1 MYITKKIVFL
11 HRKQIVKGV
20 VMENP
25 FALVPYVSK
34 DLFCDREQETKT
46 VLEYLLNGSNV
57 TLISPRRYGKTGLIY
72 RVFDEVKQRKVDVN
86 TCYFDIYATEKLEDF
101 IKTISEAIVATLDK
115 KKGAKAFLQ
124 FLGGLRPMLSYNP
137 LTGNP
142 ELTMTFL
149 SDYEKRHTLASIFE
163 FLEKLDKKIIVA
175 IDEFQQVRKYGNNM
189 EALLRS
195 YIQPLR
201 NVQFIF
207 CGSKKHLMAEMFTDA
222 RSPFYESTRC
232 LYLEKIDKEVY
243 ADFIVRMFAKGKKSI
258 TDEAVDFILEWTKAH
273 TFYTQ
278 SLCNHVF
285 LKSGKSIDLQDVL
298 LSARQILVENEQTF
312 FQWRDLLT
320 PLQWN
325 YLKAVAKEQSV
336 DKPFATGFIQKYNI
350 GTSANSNRMLEAL
363 LDKELILAT
372 STEDGVSY
380 SVYNVFLSRWLEGQ

>member
-1 MYITKKIVFL
+1 M
-11 HRKQIVKGV
+11 HRKQIVKGI

-34 DLFCDREQETKT
+34 DFFCDREKETET

-72 RVFDEVKQRKVDVN
+72 RVFDEIKQRKIDVN
-86 TCYFDIYATEKLEDF
+86 TCYVDIYATEKLEDF
-101 IKTISEAIVATLDK
+101 IKTFSEAVVASLDR

-163 FLEKLDKKIIVA
+163 FLEKLDKKTIVA

-201 NVQFIF
+201 NVQFVF

-232 LYLEKIDKEVY
+232 LYLEKIDREIY
-243 ADFIVRMFAKGKKSI
+243 ADFIVRMFAKGKKNI
-258 TDEAVDFILEWTKAH
+258 TEEAVDFILDWTKAH

-285 LKSGKSIDLQDVL
+285 LKSGKNIGLQDVL
-298 LSARQILVENEQTF
+298 LSARQILIENEQTF
-312 FQWRDLLT
+312 LQWRDLLT

-350 GTSANSNRMLEAL
+350 GTSANSSRMLESL

-380 SVYNVFLSRWLEGQ
+380 SVYNVFLSRWLEAQ

>member
-1 MYITKKIVFL
+1 M
-11 HRKQIVKGV
+11 VKGI

-34 DLFCDREQETKT
+34 DLFCDREQETQT

-72 RVFDEVKQRKVDVN
+72 RVFDEIKEKKIDVN
-86 TCYFDIYATEKLEDF
+86 TCYADIYATEKVEDF
-101 IKTISEAIVATLDK
+101 IKTLSEAVITTLDR

-149 SDYEKRHTLASIFE
+149 SDYEKRHTLTSIFE
-163 FLEKLDKKIIVA
+163 FLERLDKKTIVA
-175 IDEFQQVRKYGNNM
+175 IDEFQQVRRYGNNM

-201 NVQFIF
+201 NVQFVF

-232 LYLEKIDKEVY
+232 LYLEKIDREVY
-243 ADFIVRMFAKGKKSI
+243 ADFIVGMFAKGKKNI
-258 TDEAVDFILEWTKAH
+258 TNEAVDFILDWTKVH

-285 LKSGKSIDLQDVL
+285 LKSGKNVGLQDAL
-298 LSARQILVENEQTF
+298 ASAHQILVENEQTF
-312 FQWRDLLT
+312 LQWRDLLT

-350 GTSANSNRMLEAL
+350 GTSANSNRILDAL
-363 LDKELILAT
+363 IDKELILAN
-372 STEDGVSY
+372 STGEGVSY

>member
-72 RVFDEVKQRKVDVN
+72 RVFDEVKQRNVDVN
-86 TCYFDIYATEKLEDF
+86 TCYVDIYATEKLEDF
-101 IKTISEAIVATLDK
+101 IKTFSEAVVATLDK

-298 LSARQILVENEQTF
+298 ISARQILVENEQTF

>member
-1 MYITKKIVFL
+1 M
-11 HRKQIVKGV
+11 HRKQIVKGI

-34 DLFCDREQETKT
+34 DFFCDREKETET

-72 RVFDEVKQRKVDVN
+72 RVFDEIKQRKINVN
-86 TCYFDIYATEKLEDF
+86 TCYVDIYATEKLEDF
-101 IKTISEAIVATLDK
+101 IKTFSEAVVASLDR

-163 FLEKLDKKIIVA
+163 FLEKLDKKTIVA

-201 NVQFIF
+201 NVQFVF

-232 LYLEKIDKEVY
+232 LYLEKIDREIY
-243 ADFIVRMFAKGKKSI
+243 ADFIVRMFAKGKKNI
-258 TDEAVDFILEWTKAH
+258 TEEAVDFILDWTKAH

-285 LKSGKSIDLQDVL
+285 LKSGKNIGLQDVL
-298 LSARQILVENEQTF
+298 LSARQILIENEQTF
-312 FQWRDLLT
+312 LQWRDLLT

-350 GTSANSNRMLEAL
+350 GTSANSSRMLESL

-380 SVYNVFLSRWLEGQ
+380 SVYNVFLSRWLEAQ

>member
-1 MYITKKIVFL
+1 M
-11 HRKQIVKGV
+11 VKGI

-34 DLFCDREQETKT
+34 DLFCDREQETQT

-57 TLISPRRYGKTGLIY
+57 TLISPRRYGKTGLVY
-72 RVFDEVKQRKVDVN
+72 RVFDEIKEKKIDVN
-86 TCYFDIYATEKLEDF
+86 TCYADIYATEKVEDF
-101 IKTISEAIVATLDK
+101 IKTLSEAVITTLDR

-149 SDYEKRHTLASIFE
+149 SDYEKRHTLTSIFE
-163 FLEKLDKKIIVA
+163 FLERLDKKTIVA
-175 IDEFQQVRKYGNNM
+175 IDEFQQVRRYGNNM

-201 NVQFIF
+201 NVQFVF

-232 LYLEKIDKEVY
+232 LYLEKIDREVY
-243 ADFIVRMFAKGKKSI
+243 ADFIVGMFAKGKKNI
-258 TDEAVDFILEWTKAH
+258 TNEAVDFILDWTKVH

-285 LKSGKSIDLQDVL
+285 LKSGKNVGLQDAL
-298 LSARQILVENEQTF
+298 ASAHQILVENEQTF
-312 FQWRDLLT
+312 LQWRDLLT

-350 GTSANSNRMLEAL
+350 GTSANSNRILDAL
-363 LDKELILAT
+363 IDKELILAN
-372 STEDGVSY
+372 STGEGVSY

>member
-1 MYITKKIVFL
+1 M
-11 HRKQIVKGV
+11 VKGI

-46 VLEYLLNGSNV
+46 ILEYLLNGSNV

-72 RVFDEVKQRKVDVN
+72 RVFDEIKEKKIDVN
-86 TCYFDIYATEKLEDF
+86 TCYADIYATEKVEDF
-101 IKTISEAIVATLDK
+101 IKTLSEAVITTLDR
-115 KKGAKAFLQ
+115 KKGVKAFLQ

-163 FLEKLDKKIIVA
+163 FLEKLDKKTIVA
-175 IDEFQQVRKYGNNM
+175 IDEFQQVRRYGNNM

-201 NVQFIF
+201 NVQFVF

-232 LYLEKIDKEVY
+232 LYLEKIDREVY
-243 ADFIVRMFAKGKKSI
+243 ADFIVRMFAKGKKNI
-258 TDEAVDFILEWTKAH
+258 TNEAVDFILDWTKVH

-285 LKSGKSIDLQDVL
+285 LKSGKNVGLQDAL
-298 LSARQILVENEQTF
+298 ASAHQILVENEQTF
-312 FQWRDLLT
+312 LQWRDLLT

-350 GTSANSNRMLEAL
+350 GTSANSNRILDAL
-363 LDKELILAT
+363 IDKELILAN
-372 STEDGVSY
+372 STEEGVSY

>member
-1 MYITKKIVFL
+1 
-11 HRKQIVKGV
+11 
-20 VMENP
+20 MENP

-46 VLEYLLNGSNV
+46 ILEYLLNGSNV

-72 RVFDEVKQRKVDVN
+72 RVFDEIKEKKIDVN
-86 TCYFDIYATEKLEDF
+86 TCYADIYATEKVEDF
-101 IKTISEAIVATLDK
+101 IKTLSEAVITTLDK
-115 KKGAKAFLQ
+115 KKGAKAFLH
-124 FLGGLRPMLSYNP
+124 FLGSLRPMLSYNP

-149 SDYEKRHTLASIFE
+149 SDYEKRHTLVSIFE
-163 FLEKLDKKIIVA
+163 FLEKLDKKTIVA
-175 IDEFQQVRKYGNNM
+175 IDEFQQVRRYGNNM

-201 NVQFIF
+201 NVQFVF

-232 LYLEKIDKEVY
+232 LYLEKIDREVY
-243 ADFIVRMFAKGKKSI
+243 ADFIVRMFAKGKKNI
-258 TDEAVDFILEWTKAH
+258 TDEAVDFILDWTKVH

-285 LKSGKSIDLQDVL
+285 LKSGKNVGLQDAL
-298 LSARQILVENEQTF
+298 ASAHQILVENEQTF

-350 GTSANSNRMLEAL
+350 GTSANSNRILDAL
-363 LDKELILAT
+363 IDKELILAT
-372 STEDGVSY
+372 STEEGVSY

>member
-1 MYITKKIVFL
+1 
-11 HRKQIVKGV
+11 
-20 VMENP
+20 MENP

-34 DLFCDREQETKT
+34 DLFCDREQETET

-72 RVFDEVKQRKVDVN
+72 RVFDEIKQRKLDVN
-86 TCYFDIYATEKLEDF
+86 TCYVDIYATEKVEDF
-101 IKTISEAIVATLDK
+101 IKTLSEAVIATLDR
-115 KKGAKAFLQ
+115 KKGAKAFLR

-163 FLEKLDKKIIVA
+163 FIEKLDRKTIIA
-175 IDEFQQVRKYGNNM
+175 IDEFQQVWAYGNNM

-195 YIQPLR
+195 FIQPLK
-201 NVQFIF
+201 NVQFVF
-207 CGSKKHLMAEMFTDA
+207 CGSKKHIMAEMFTDA
-222 RSPFYESTRC
+222 KSPFYESTRC
-232 LYLEKIDKEVY
+232 LYLEKIDRKTY
-243 ADFIVRMFAKGKKSI
+243 ADFIVRMFAKGKKTIS
-258 TDEAVDFILEWTKAH
+258 DEAVAFILDWTKTH

-285 LKSGKSIDLQDVL
+285 LKSKKTVGLQDVM

-312 FQWRDLLT
+312 LQWRDLLT

-325 YLKAVAKEQSV
+325 YLKAVAKEQAV
-336 DKPFATGFIQKYNI
+336 DKPFSSTFINKYDI
-350 GTSANSNRMLEAL
+350 GTSANSKRMLDAL
-363 LDKELILAT
+363 MDKELILST
-372 STEDGVSY
+372 STEEGVSY

>member
-1 MYITKKIVFL
+1 
-11 HRKQIVKGV
+11 
-20 VMENP
+20 MENP

-34 DLFCDREQETKT
+34 DLFCDREKETET

-72 RVFDEVKQRKVDVN
+72 RVFDEIKQRKIDVN
-86 TCYFDIYATEKLEDF
+86 TCYVDIYATEKLEDF
-101 IKTISEAIVATLDK
+101 IKTFSEAVVASLDR

-124 FLGGLRPMLSYNP
+124 FLGGLP
-137 LTGNP
+137 
-142 ELTMTFL
+142 FL

-163 FLEKLDKKIIVA
+163 FLEKLDKKTIVA

-201 NVQFIF
+201 NVQFVF

-232 LYLEKIDKEVY
+232 LYLEKIDREIY
-243 ADFIVRMFAKGKKSI
+243 ADFIVRMFAKGKKYI
-258 TDEAVDFILEWTKAH
+258 TEEAVDFILDWTKAH

-285 LKSGKSIDLQDVL
+285 LKSGKNIGLQDVL
-298 LSARQILVENEQTF
+298 LSARQLLIENEQTF

-325 YLKAVAKEQSV
+325 YLKAVAKEQAV
-336 DKPFATGFIQKYNI
+336 DKPFATSFIQKYHI
-350 GTSANSNRMLEAL
+350 GTSANSSRILEAL

-380 SVYNVFLSRWLEGQ
+380 SVYNVFLSRWLEAQ

>member
-1 MYITKKIVFL
+1 
-11 HRKQIVKGV
+11 
-20 VMENP
+20 MENP

-46 VLEYLLNGSNV
+46 ILEYLLNGSNV

-72 RVFDEVKQRKVDVN
+72 HVFDEIKEKKIDVN
-86 TCYFDIYATEKLEDF
+86 TCYADIYATEKVEDF
-101 IKTISEAIVATLDK
+101 IKTLSEAVITTLDR
-115 KKGAKAFLQ
+115 KKGVKAFLQ

-163 FLEKLDKKIIVA
+163 FLEKLDKKTIVA
-175 IDEFQQVRKYGNNM
+175 IDEFQQVRRYGNNM

-201 NVQFIF
+201 NVQFVF

-232 LYLEKIDKEVY
+232 LYLEKIDREVY
-243 ADFIVRMFAKGKKSI
+243 ADFIVRMFAKGKKNI
-258 TDEAVDFILEWTKAH
+258 TAETVDFILDWTKVH

-285 LKSGKSIDLQDVL
+285 LKSGKNVALQDAL
-298 LSARQILVENEQTF
+298 ASAHQILVENEQTF
-312 FQWRDLLT
+312 LQWRDLLT

-350 GTSANSNRMLEAL
+350 GTPANSNRILDAL
-363 LDKELILAT
+363 IDKELILAT
-372 STEDGVSY
+372 STEEGVSY

>member
-1 MYITKKIVFL
+1 
-11 HRKQIVKGV
+11 
-20 VMENP
+20 MENP

-46 VLEYLLNGSNV
+46 ILEYLLNGSNV

-72 RVFDEVKQRKVDVN
+72 RVFDEIKEKKIDVN
-86 TCYFDIYATEKLEDF
+86 TCYADIYATEKWEDF
-101 IKTISEAIVATLDK
+101 IKTLSEAVITTLDK
-115 KKGAKAFLQ
+115 KKGAKAFLH
-124 FLGGLRPMLSYNP
+124 FLGSLRPMLSYNP

-163 FLEKLDKKIIVA
+163 FLEKLDKKTIVA
-175 IDEFQQVRKYGNNM
+175 IDEFQQVRRYGNNM

-201 NVQFIF
+201 NVQFVF

-232 LYLEKIDKEVY
+232 LYLEKIDSEIY
-243 ADFIVRMFAKGKKSI
+243 ADFIMRMFAKGKKNI
-258 TDEAVDFILEWTKAH
+258 TDEAVDFILDWTNVH

-285 LKSGKSIDLQDVL
+285 LKSGKNVDLQGVL

-312 FQWRDLLT
+312 LQWRDLLT

-350 GTSANSNRMLEAL
+350 GTSANSNRILDAL
-363 LDKELILAT
+363 IDKELILAT
-372 STEDGVSY
+372 STEEGVSY

>member
-1 MYITKKIVFL
+1 
-11 HRKQIVKGV
+11 
-20 VMENP
+20 MENP

-46 VLEYLLNGSNV
+46 ILEYLLNGSNV

-72 RVFDEVKQRKVDVN
+72 RVFDEIKEKKIDVN
-86 TCYFDIYATEKLEDF
+86 TCYADIYATEKVEDF
-101 IKTISEAIVATLDK
+101 IKTLSEAVITKKKK

-163 FLEKLDKKIIVA
+163 FLEKLDKKTIVA
-175 IDEFQQVRKYGNNM
+175 IDEFQQVRRYGNNM

-201 NVQFIF
+201 NVQFVF

-232 LYLEKIDKEVY
+232 LYLEKIDREVY
-243 ADFIVRMFAKGKKSI
+243 ADFIVRMFAKGKKNI
-258 TDEAVDFILEWTKAH
+258 TAETVDFILDWTKVH

-285 LKSGKSIDLQDVL
+285 LKSGKNVGLQDAL
-298 LSARQILVENEQTF
+298 ASAHQILVENEQTF

-325 YLKAVAKEQSV
+325 YLKAVAREQSV
-336 DKPFATGFIQKYNI
+336 EKPFATGFIQKYNI
-350 GTSANSNRMLEAL
+350 GTSANSNRILDAL
-363 LDKELILAT
+363 IDKELVLAT
-372 STEDGVSY
+372 STEEGVSY
-380 SVYNVFLSRWLEGQ
+380 SVYNVFLSRWLEGQCSFP